1 MPRLSAALAGAK
13 RLRDSRLAMDPL
25 AIPGAVFVLAL
36 IAFGIATSDSFL
48 STFNVSNV
56 LVQVTPL
63 ILIALGQAFVIGS
76 RGFDLSVGSVAS
88 LSAVVAATLF
98 QHVGVAPAI
107 LLALAAGLAIG
118 LLNGLL
124 VAAGLE
130 PFLVTLATLGIA
142 QGLALIVRPTP
153 GGEVPAGFTVLAD
166 YVGGV
171 PVALPGVLIIALLT
185 SAFLRTT
192 RTGADL
198 VSVGGDPGIARL
210 LGVDVRRTLV
220 KTYLLSA
227 ALASL
232 AGIFLVARTRTG
244 DPTIGARFALDSIA
258 AVIVGGTLLTG
269 GRITLLGT
277 IIGSLALG
285 LIPNVMNLA
294 GISTFYQTAAKGL
307 VLVLAILLPSIISRT
322 VMRRRRLASAH
333 RLATP
338 GLARDS
344 RHRATPAA
352 PGLRK

>member
-1 MPRLSAALAGAK
+1 MSSLPGGSRWTA
-13 RLRDSRLAMDPL
+13 RLRSSGWAMDPL
-25 AIPGAVFVLAL
+25 AVPGAVFVVAL
-36 IAFGIATSDSFL
+36 IAFGATSSDAFL

-56 LVQVTPL
+56 LIQVTPL

-76 RGFDLSVGSVAS
+76 GGFDLSVGSIAS

-98 QHVGVAPAI
+98 EPLGVLPAVVV
-107 LLALAAGLAIG
+107 ALAAGLAVG
-118 LLNGLL
+118 LVNGLL

-130 PFLVTLATLGIA
+130 PFLVTLAMLSAA
-142 QGLALIVRPTP
+142 QGVALIIRPTP
-153 GGEVPAGFTVLAD
+153 GGTVPGGFTVLAD
-166 YVGGV
+166 YIGGV
-171 PVALPGVLIIALLT
+171 PVALPGVLLVSLVAG
-185 SAFLRTT
+185 AFLRTS

-210 LGVDVRRTLV
+210 LGVNVGRTLV

-227 ALASL
+227 GLAAL

-277 IIGSLALG
+277 IIGSFALG

-294 GISTFYQTAAKGL
+294 GISTFYQTATKGL
-307 VLVLAILLPSIISRT
+307 VLVAAILLPNLISRALAN
-322 VMRRRRLASAH
+322 RRRASNARSGPRRADRL
-333 RLATP
+333 RVRGDT
-338 GLARDS
+338 
-344 RHRATPAA
+344 AA
-352 PGLRK
+352 LDRP